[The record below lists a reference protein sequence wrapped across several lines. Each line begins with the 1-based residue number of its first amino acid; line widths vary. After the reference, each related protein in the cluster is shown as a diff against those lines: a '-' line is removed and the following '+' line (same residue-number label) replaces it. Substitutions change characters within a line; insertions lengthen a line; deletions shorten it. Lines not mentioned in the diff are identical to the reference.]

1 MGHHSLEAAR
11 FMDVHS
17 SEPKTLGVSG
27 CQGYMQV
34 GLVYGAEAWT
44 WGRCGRQIKLVFSGH
59 SDPFARGIN
68 LTS

>member
-44 WGRCGRQIKLVFSGH
+44 WVAVDDKSNLYF
-59 SDPFARGIN
+59 RGIVI
-68 LTS
+68 LSLEV

>member
-1 MGHHSLEAAR
+1 
-11 FMDVHS
+11 MDVHS

-44 WGRCGRQIKLVFSGH
+44 WVAVDDKSNLYF
-59 SDPFARGIN
+59 RGIVI
-68 LTS
+68 LSLEV